1 MKIPTHQSNS
11 MGRTCAINGE
21 TPTMMMTMK
30 EIKRDPGLGASLAKF
45 QIGETVGGK
54 AEAGKW
60 KERGE
65 EVGTKA
71 SPHMAEL
78 GRSGRTPPSSQGLWL
93 L

>member
-1 MKIPTHQSNS
+1 MCYQ
-11 MGRTCAINGE
+11 R
-21 TPTMMMTMK
+21 
-30 EIKRDPGLGASLAKF
+30 RDPSDDDDYERDQKRSRARASLAKF